1 MKNLLKK
8 ILNFLKKKKFSY
20 PLVFVLWEDAQ
31 SNTTWENIEETK
43 TQTHA
48 VCCSV
53 GYLISRTKESTVLTS
68 DFGFAEF
75 DGGIILEDCG
85 NAIIIPSHNIL
96 KISYIKYDYNL

>member
-8 ILNFLKKKKFSY
+8 ILNFLKKKKFNY

-31 SNTTWENIEETK
+31 SSITWENIEDTK
-43 TQTHA
+43 TKPHS

-75 DGGIILEDCG
+75 DGKIILEDCG